1 MVKKA
6 IPHLKLDQANPGTL
20 HRLDELATEYM
31 RVVQVDVD
39 WMIRHQV
46 QEPDK
51 YVAIPEQ
58 DVATPLSDR
67 WQRCAWQQACGIV
80 RSWYANG
87 RENPPA
93 LRTMCIQANAN
104 VVLIE
109 PSETPAFDFWLG
121 ISTLEAGKPVRV
133 PVSLYR
139 RAGETLA
146 EFPKLCTGVTL
157 NRREGQWYATFV
169 VERRGPKAKPS
180 EVVGVDMGMV
190 NIVSTST
197 GQRYGQI
204 SPQLRER
211 VERATEK
218 RRRKQK
224 LNACLKHKGQPTVDL
239 RDHRAEAFARNE
251 IGRALNQMLDDL
263 PEGAAVAMERLSVAD
278 LRLKSRLMNRAL
290 RAAQLGYVRDKLK
303 FKLDERGI
311 RYRSVQPAYSSQ
323 QCSHCGF
330 TSPMNRRSQAEFC
343 CLWCGY
349 VANADENAASNIAE
363 RFGDGELNALPF
375 RDVETTLALR
385 FMRSLGERRRLP
397 DARSASAG
405 LELHVPSESSI
416 PRNVPRGKEV
426 VIERGFLT
434 VNQPGQDPC
443 HSCL

>member
-1 MVKKA
+1 VVKKA
-6 IPHLKLDQANPGTL
+6 ITHLKLDQANPGKL
-20 HRLDELATEYM
+20 RRLDALATEYT
-31 RVVQVDVD
+31 RVVQAYVD
-39 WMIRHQV
+39 WMIQRQV

-58 DVATPLSDR
+58 DVATSLSDR

-80 RSWYANG
+80 LSWYSNG
-87 RENPPA
+87 RENPPV
-93 LRTMCIQANAN
+93 LHNVCIQANAN
-104 VVLIE
+104 VVVIE
-109 PSETPAFDFWLG
+109 LSETTAFDFWLR

-133 PVSLYR
+133 PISLYR
-139 RAGETLA
+139 QAKETLA
-146 EFPKLCTGVTL
+146 GFPRLCTGVTL

-180 EVVGVDMGMV
+180 EVVGADIGMV

-211 VERATEK
+211 VERAAEK

-224 LNACLKHKGQPTVDL
+224 LNVCLKRKERPPVDL

-263 PEGAAVAMERLSVAD
+263 PEDAAVAVERLSVAD
-278 LRLKSRLMNRAL
+278 LRFKSRQMNRAL

-330 TSPMNRRSQAEFC
+330 TSPMNRRSQAEFA

-349 VANADENAASNIAE
+349 VANADENAASNLAE
-363 RFGDGELNALPF
+363 RFGDEELNALPF
-375 RDVETTLALR
+375 RDVETVLALR
-385 FMRSLGERRRLP
+385 FMRCLP

-405 LELHVPSESSI
+405 LELHVSGD
-416 PRNVPRGKEV
+416 VPRGREV
-426 VIERGFLT
+426 ARCTHPRGRLPDSQSARSRP
-434 VNQPGQDPC
+434 V
-443 HSCL
+443 S